1 MEMKLEDLI
10 SEIKFYKSDKKM
22 ETTFKE
28 AEHKCI
34 KKKKE
39 DVIFYLILYNF
50 FKLFEL
56 FLIK

>member
-1 MEMKLEDLI
+1 
-10 SEIKFYKSDKKM
+10 M

-34 KKKKE
+34 KKKKKYI
-39 DVIFYLILYNF
+39 IFYLILYNF

-56 FLIK
+56 FLIN